1 MPKATKGKK
10 DIAFDKERAKYRS
23 EINDLRSIISTKEMQ
38 IKELTEKLDAKD
50 KELYESKE
58 WIDRL
63 LEYTEIPKED
73 LKFIIGQEKTKIEL
87 QERLMTITSMLNI
100 GRF

>member
-23 EINDLRSIISTKEMQ
+23 EISYLKSIISAKETQ

-100 GRF
+100 GRI

>member
-1 MPKATKGKK
+1 MPKVTKGKK

-23 EINDLRSIISTKEMQ
+23 EINDLRSIISAKEMQ

-63 LEYTEIPKED
+63 LEYMEIPKED
-73 LKFIIGQEKTKIEL
+73 LKFIIGQEKTKIKL